1 MHVVIDGSNL
11 ATEGR
16 STPSLAQLNEAVLA
30 FMKEHPHAKVTVVV
44 DATFGHRIDK
54 RERPEFDSGI
64 ANNELVTPPAGAV
77 GRGDG
82 FVLTI
87 AKKVGANVV
96 SNDSY
101 QEFQDEHPWL
111 FDAGRLIGG
120 KPVPHVG
127 WVFIERSPVRAQGTA
142 AARRTRATAKDAA
155 KEPAKEVAKE
165 SVRAKPVAKAAAK
178 VASRA
183 PDRPPTKSSV
193 NELAPFLDFVER
205 RPVGTKVKGVVERY
219 AAHGAYVTLGDVRGY
234 LPLRAMGDPPPRS
247 AREHLDIGQA
257 VTVVVE
263 SFVPARRSIDVRL
276 VAATERKAARA
287 PKKAAKAKAAAKKK

>member
-1 MHVVIDGSNL
+1 
-11 ATEGR
+11 
-16 STPSLAQLNEAVLA
+16 
-30 FMKEHPHAKVTVVV
+30 VTVVV

-54 RERPEFDSGI
+54 RERAEFDSGI
-64 ANNELVTPPAGAV
+64 SNNELVTPPAGAV

-111 FDAGRLIGG
+111 FDDGRLIGG

-127 WVFIERSPVRAQGTA
+127 WVFIARSPVRATGTA
-142 AARRTRATAKDAA
+142 VARRTRAAA
-155 KEPAKEVAKE
+155 KETRKEPTKE
-165 SVRAKPVAKAAAK
+165 TVRAKPVAKAAAK
-178 VASRA
+178 AASRA
-183 PDRPPTKSSV
+183 PDRPPAKSSV

-205 RPVGTKVKGVVERY
+205 HPVGSKVKGVVERY

-247 AREHLDIGQA
+247 AREHLDVGQA
-257 VTVVVE
+257 VTVTVE
-263 SFVPARRSIDVRL
+263 TFVPARRSIDVRL

-287 PKKAAKAKAAAKKK
+287 PKKAAKTKAAAKKK